1 MMLDV
6 IPRGMKSV
14 GKIAKVTRLDKI
26 LMEMVVNGPHLA
38 APRGNCRKEGLF
50 WQQEGEKQ

>member
-14 GKIAKVTRLDKI
+14 GKIAKVTRFDKI
-26 LMEMVVNGPHLA
+26 LMEMVVNRPHLA
-38 APRGNCRKEGLF
+38 APRGNCRKEWLF
-50 WQQEGEKQ
+50 WQQEGEK